1 MYNDEAEGTLAQAI
15 HSKQRPEPMEK
26 TMNDSLYDIPLQTLD
41 GRPASLRDYA
51 GEVLLVVNVA
61 SRCGLTPQYEGLEK
75 LHEALAPRGFQVLG
89 FPCNDFAAQEPG
101 SADEIREF
109 CSATY
114 GVSFPLFAKVQINS
128 EPRHPLYAALIAA
141 IPNAVYPEGSDFR
154 DKLAGYK
161 LLPARDTDVLWNF
174 EKFLIDRQGKVIGR
188 FSPDTAPDDASLRAV
203 IEAALG

>member
-1 MYNDEAEGTLAQAI
+1 
-15 HSKQRPEPMEK
+15 MEK
-26 TMNDSLYDIPLQTLD
+26 KMNDKLYDIPLNTLD
-41 GRPASLRDYA
+41 GRPASLRDHA
-51 GEVLLVVNVA
+51 DQVLLIVNVA

-101 SADEIREF
+101 TADEIREF

-128 EPRHPLYAALIAA
+128 EPRHPIYAALIEA
-141 IPNAVYPEGSDFR
+141 IPAAVYPEGSDFR
-154 DKLAGYK
+154 EKLAGYK

-188 FSPDTAPDDASLRAV
+188 FSPDTAPDDASLRAA